1 MAAQKELVMTQGSL
15 YYEVRQTKESS
26 REVVVTG
33 ADSFISELVIPD
45 KIEDCPVTTIG
56 KKAFLSRKQ
65 LRKVVLPDTI
75 EELGDWAFAYCSG
88 LEQVVLPGR
97 EIKFGRSL
105 FLECGKLR
113 KLTVVTG
120 GMDIDAERSEGETQR
135 DTEELLAAA
144 VTVFDSYY
152 LLDPVHA
159 GTGEWLEKWDARL
172 QTYLH
177 ADDQE
182 GYSKQVLCGEEDY
195 GSTDLEAFLS
205 NKRKGKVRMCF
216 LRLINSNGLCE
227 QLRQELVAYLL
238 AHTAR
243 EAENG
248 QAAEPLKGH
257 SGTRYGEEAWEIV
270 LTEFGDE
277 RRYYESFAQ
286 LGCLTEEN
294 FGRVMADIGEDYPEM
309 KAYFLKIKEQQI
321 GYTDFFEELS
331 LDL

>member
-1 MAAQKELVMTQGSL
+1 MAAQKELVMAQGSL
-15 YYEVRQTKESS
+15 YYEMQQTRDGS
-26 REVVVTG
+26 REVTVTG
-33 ADSFISELVIPD
+33 ADSFITELVIP
-45 KIEDCPVTTIG
+45 KEIKNCPVTGIG

-75 EELGDWAFAYCSG
+75 KELGDWAFAYCSG
-88 LEQVVLPGR
+88 LELVVLPP
-97 EIKFGRSL
+97 KDMVFGRAL
-105 FLECGKLR
+105 FLECIKLR
-113 KLTVVTG
+113 KLTV
-120 GMDIDAERSEGETQR
+120 MAC

-152 LLDPVHA
+152 LLDTVHV
-159 GTGEWLEKWDARL
+159 GTTEWLGKWDARL
-172 QTYLH
+172 TAYLH
-177 ADDQE
+177 ADDHD

-216 LRLINSNGLCE
+216 LRLLNSKGLPE
-227 QLRQELVAYLL
+227 QLRQELTDYLL
-238 AHTAR
+238 AHTAQEVKADQR
-243 EAENG
+243 SMQN
-248 QAAEPLKGH
+248 H
-257 SGTRYGEEAWEIV
+257 CGTRYGEETWEVV
-270 LTEFGDE
+270 LTEFGEE

-294 FGRVMADIGEDYPEM
+294 FSRIMEDIGEDYPEM